1 MKLMTT
7 IIIASL
13 AGAGGYVSG
22 QQSIKA
28 KTFDEFTPRFSDAS
42 SSDNKCVV
50 LVERDDSRLVYRGC
64 WASHIV
70 EASRATWK
78 TTGQP
83 FPYWPIAE
91 FNRETDPLDLDP
103 RY

>member
-1 MKLMTT
+1 MKLIPV

-22 QQSIKA
+22 KQSLKA
-28 KTFDEFTPRFSDAS
+28 NTFDEFTPRFAD
-42 SSDNKCVV
+42 DTFTDHKCVV

-70 EASRATWK
+70 EATRATWK
-78 TTGQP
+78 ATGQQ

-91 FNRETDPLDLDP
+91 FNRETDPLDLNP